1 MPTRPLPLCYSLHM
15 AKTRYWLM
23 KSEAD
28 CYSID
33 DLKRDK
39 RTFWDGVRNY
49 QARNFMRD
57 DMRVGDL
64 VLFHH
69 SNGDPPGVAGIAK
82 VCKAAYPDHTALDP
96 DEQHYDPKASEDNP
110 IWMMVDIEHVET
122 FPQVVPLAE
131 LREMDEL
138 DGMLLLKRGQR
149 LSVMPVEPEHF
160 KIVRKMGKSRKA
172 PV

>member
-1 MPTRPLPLCYSLHM
+1 MADGCYPLGM
-15 AKTRYWLM
+15 AKTQYWLM

-33 DLKRDK
+33 DLKRDRK
-39 RTFWDGVRNY
+39 TCWDGVRNY

-64 VLFHH
+64 VLYYH
-69 SNGDPPGVAGIAK
+69 SNADPPGVAGIAR
-82 VCKAAYPDHTALDP
+82 VCEAAYPDHTALDKK
-96 DEQHYDPKASEDNP
+96 EQHYDPKATKDNP

-122 FPQVVPLAE
+122 FPQLIPLAE
-131 LREMDEL
+131 LREHKGL

-149 LSVMPVEPEHF
+149 LSVMPVEPKHF
-160 KIVRKMGKSRKA
+160 KVVHKLGTSPRA
-172 PV
+172 TA